1 MSAELWA
8 DFVASVDQPPAGKL
22 PMPDDNLGDL
32 SQHDLG
38 GPDEDDFDDFGDFQ
52 DAGVT
57 QRTPARVVSGNVV
70 KPTKQPRS
78 DLTRPGDVLFDA
90 DDPGELPENGA
101 DSARRELGSEQ
112 PRHKMQNTPEP
123 AVVDLIDFD
132 DHPVKRETGHKNSV
146 ISRPT
151 SAHEPAPTPPVC
163 FSEQVEEDEW
173 DDFETTAATI
183 SSSNN
188 AAETQI
194 TLPTHITTM
203 MTTKLPP
210 SSSLQP
216 PTGIPPPSILL
227 ALFPPLISDL
237 SKTFLQPAN
246 ALSAA
251 EKPSFLSRP
260 DVHSLLKA
268 YSSLAHVLAH
278 LLAGRKH
285 RWKRDKHLA
294 QSMSIGPSISGRSGG
309 MKLTGLDRSEAARED
324 VAAAEAVAVWKANAG
339 RLRGLSSAVQQLVGV
354 GQSVPAVLELVGSMP
369 VRIEKVAQG
378 AVVGLHACGLCGLKR
393 EERVGRVD
401 DVVEDMFDEWWLEN
415 PRMHVSC
422 WRFWAAQRELLR
434 SR

>member
-1 MSAELWA
+1 MSADLWA
-8 DFVASVDQPPAGKL
+8 DFVASVDQNPVEKPPTRNNNF
-22 PMPDDNLGDL
+22 DDL

-38 GPDEDDFDDFGDFQ
+38 GPDDGDFDDFGDFQ
-52 DAGVT
+52 DAGLT
-57 QRTPARVVSGNVV
+57 QRTAARVVPGNVV
-70 KPTKQPRS
+70 TTSKQGQS
-78 DLTRPGDVLFDA
+78 DPLRPGDVLFDA
-90 DDPGELPENGA
+90 DDPEEVPENGA
-101 DSARRELGSEQ
+101 DSARRGLGSEQ
-112 PRHKMQNTPEP
+112 PRHKVQDIPEP

-132 DHPVKRETGHKNSV
+132 DHPVKRETGHKNLV

-151 SAHEPAPTPPVC
+151 SAHIAAPTTPVC
-163 FSEQVEEDEW
+163 SSEQVEEDEW
-173 DDFETTAATI
+173 DDFETTA
-183 SSSNN
+183 SSNN

-237 SKTFLQPAN
+237 SRNFLQPAN
-246 ALSAA
+246 ALPQS

-268 YSSLAHVLAH
+268 YSALAHVLAH

-324 VAAAEAVAVWKANAG
+324 VAAAEAVSVWKANAG
-339 RLRGLSSAVQQLVGV
+339 RLRSLSSAVQQLVGA
-354 GQSVPAVLELVGSMP
+354 GQSVPAVLEIAGSMP

-401 DVVEDMFDEWWLEN
+401 DAVEDMFDEWWLEN

-422 WRFWAAQRELLR
+422 WRFWDAQRDLLR